1 MSEVTQEPAKQGV
14 KGIILFGHGA
24 RNPEYVAPFKR
35 IRGVVE
41 AQQPGTPVEIGFLEL
56 TQPPLEAAITC
67 LVSRGVSQI
76 RVVPIFFAPG
86 RHVLKDLP
94 ALLGNAIDR
103 FPGVEFEVAACV
115 GEVDAVIEAMA
126 AHAIAA

>member
-1 MSEVTQEPAKQGV
+1 M

-24 RNPEYVAPFKR
+24 RNPEYIAPFKR
-35 IRGVVE
+35 IRATVE
-41 AQQPGTPVEIGFLEL
+41 ALRPDVPVEVGFLEL
-56 TQPPLEAAITC
+56 TQPPLEATIEC
-67 LVSRGVSQI
+67 LVARGVNEI
-76 RVVPIFFAPG
+76 KIVPIFFAPG

-94 ALLGNAIDR
+94 ELIGNAMDR

-115 GEVDAVIEAMA
+115 GEVDLVIEAMA